1 VYNAFSNISNHACN
15 QRPAD
20 IERHHWR
27 SSDPR
32 PCSEQSKT
40 EQVALG
46 CIQSSFEHLQGW
58 KLHSMSS
65 LPQRST
71 THTVKSFTA
80 YLSETKMVFGGYKYG
95 DGSRRKKV

>member
-1 VYNAFSNISNHACN
+1 MYNAFSNISNHACN

-20 IERHHWR
+20 TERHHWR

-58 KLHSMSS
+58 RLHNLSREYIFILLLFSS
-65 LPQRST
+65 LIGCCSLVT
-71 THTVKSFTA
+71 ELA
-80 YLSETKMVFGGYKYG
+80 
-95 DGSRRKKV
+95 SRADSAVQYS